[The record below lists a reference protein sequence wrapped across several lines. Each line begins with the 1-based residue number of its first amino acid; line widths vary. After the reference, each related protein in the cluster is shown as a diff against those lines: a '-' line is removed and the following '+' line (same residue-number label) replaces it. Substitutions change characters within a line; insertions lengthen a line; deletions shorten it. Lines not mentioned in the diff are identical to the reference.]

1 MIKHKV
7 TILLILAIQSC
18 FSQNLLETINAYN
31 SSILDNTKEYKIL
44 IISDSSC
51 GYCQITYKELQKF
64 TSKIQIIILDYHE
77 DNSSEIEKFNNYKF
91 IPAREISEIKEQD
104 FFPILF
110 KPSLRPTDVVVF
122 PSPAGVGVI
131 AVTRI
136 SFPSGLFCKVSKYS
150 KLTLAICLPIG
161 LNAELSSGTLAL
173 AKMSLIGCIFASL
186 AI

>member
-31 SSILDNTKEYKIL
+31 SSILDNTKEYKML

-110 KPSLRPTDVVVF
+110 LYDKNNKL
-122 PSPAGVGVI
+122 I
-131 AVTRI
+131 W
-136 SFPSGLFCKVSKYS
+136 SKKGWFDSNLKKIRKKTNYQDYS
-150 KLTLAICLPIG
+150 
-161 LNAELSSGTLAL
+161 N
-173 AKMSLIGCIFASL
+173 
-186 AI
+186 